1 MTYQP
6 KPGFLRSKGYNC
18 HTLAESRRNCGLFLA
33 GITEIIASCVHYH
46 KSIFLLPLPGS
57 PTDLRV
63 NQIESRK
70 AFENPIP
77 TRPFCLY
84 IRALVVNVSISPAKA
99 RSQVGQSRMDHLP
112 HNRIK
117 GNRFR
122 HLVPRPSVGTQVA
135 DSVLP
140 IVLAVLMSIL
150 LLEPMLSGMGLTA
163 PKPTLEL
170 SKHGQTSTS
179 QLRGILLRPLTSVVT
194 IELRH
199 QTQSSLPCVERLCAY
214 LS

>member
-1 MTYQP
+1 M
-6 KPGFLRSKGYNC
+6 KPNLRLSMALN
-18 HTLAESRRNCGLFLA
+18 
-33 GITEIIASCVHYH
+33 
-46 KSIFLLPLPGS
+46 
-57 PTDLRV
+57 DLRI
-63 NQIESRK
+63 NQIGSRK

-150 LLEPMLSGMGLTA
+150 LLEPMLSGIRLTA

-179 QLRGILLRPLTSVVT
+179 QLRGILLRPFTSVVT

-214 LS
+214 LSGWRSMYVHRDDASLVGLSAGRNPTSRARATDHSAPKG